1 MDNGGEWLNLREVK
15 AFPKIATTTTTTTTT
30 TKAAVPE
37 VVRTTTTATEA
48 GTVTMSPV
56 KMAKMDKILTPEVEC
71 PESKED
77 TPADLPPI
85 DIFLNPD
92 R

>member
-15 AFPKIATTTTTTTTT
+15 AFAKIATTTTTTT

-37 VVRTTTTATEA
+37 AVRTTTTATEA
-48 GTVTMSPV
+48 RTVTMSPA

-77 TPADLPPI
+77 TPVDLPPI
-85 DIFLNPD
+85 DLFLNPD